1 MFSLHS
7 TVRVHA
13 FKLFIISNHGDQPLK
28 SFLQEELLPREQDVS
43 VVKFYLNPWARA
55 ALFIGQLPIN
65 D

>member
-1 MFSLHS
+1 MFSLHG

-43 VVKFYLNPWARA
+43 VVKFYLNP
-55 ALFIGQLPIN
+55 
-65 D
+65 